1 MKIGIIGCGAM
12 AGKFAETLMQMKEA
26 ECYAAA
32 SRSQERA
39 EEFAHQYGFRKAYGS
54 YEELCAD
61 PDVEL
66 IYIATPHSCHYENMD
81 LCIRIK
87 NRSSVKN
94 LLH

>member
-39 EEFAHQYGFRKAYGS
+39 EEFAHQYGNTD
-54 YEELCAD
+54 AD
-61 PDVEL
+61 E
-66 IYIATPHSCHYENMD
+66 
-81 LCIRIK
+81 RG
-87 NRSSVKN
+87 
-94 LLH
+94 